1 MSDIKKPSELAWTI
15 EGDNDDI
22 MHYVKIGRFEL
33 VVREYSRRDYF
44 YWFVNNNDKDD
55 DIFWQGFIEGTESS
69 LKKAKKAALKC
80 MADLLKDF
88 KNYEKELTKLGV
100 K

>member
-1 MSDIKKPSELAWTI
+1 MTDMKKPSELVWTR
-15 EGDNDDI
+15 EGDHSDAI
-22 MHYVKIGRFEL
+22 HYLKIARFEL
-33 VVREYSRRDYF
+33 VVQEYDRGRSIK
-44 YWFVNNNDKDD
+44 WFVNNNDKND
-55 DIFWQGFIEGTESS
+55 DIYWQGFIEGTESS